1 MSKCIYS
8 KPKKKYSKQQIVDYW
23 KENHFEYEH
32 QGMGTD
38 WDRAT
43 DSCWRCGYFTDHLE
57 KCHII
62 PDALDGDNEPHNL
75 VLLCRKCHRHAPD
88 FNNSEYMWKWIKA
101 EQALGY
107 EDFNSRRVLREYKK
121 MFGEPVSKP
130 EWIIDIFENKD
141 KDKKSFNKL
150 KSIIRKIEKKVW
162 KKAGQHGG
170 TISYSTQACVHKEM
184 VEELSRIGDF
194 R

>member
-38 WDRAT
+38 WDMAT

-101 EQALGY
+101 ERALGY

-121 MFGEPVSKP
+121 MFG
-130 EWIIDIFENKD
+130 NKD

-162 KKAGQHGG
+162 KRAGQHGG

-184 VEELSRIGDF
+184 VEELSMIGDF